1 MKLDMLYEIDCP
13 KPWDAG
19 PHPYGQRA
27 AEQKSYRE
35 AIEQIKL
42 ADTLGYNTVW
52 VVEHHF
58 REGRS
63 HCPASEVLLG
73 GLATVTE
80 NIKMGFGVTLTPFG
94 FINPAR
100 IAEKVATV
108 DILSN
113 GRVEWGTGRS
123 TPMEQTAFH
132 VDREQSRSDW
142 KEAIEIVTGM
152 WRDEYF
158 EYESERFSF
167 PKRMVTPKPVQDPHP
182 PVWMAATSV
191 ESAAV
196 AGSLGL
202 GLLSFTIMQ
211 PIELMAKAIENY
223 RTAQVDNN
231 PLTKVVNN
239 RVAAYTLVHCE
250 PDESKFEENRVWD
263 SVAWW
268 YQNLAQFTIDWEFP
282 LTPQEEV
289 DRIFPLMK
297 PLKEGKVPVDAFN
310 NGDMIVIGD
319 PEKCF
324 EKMRHYAD
332 LGCDSLIC
340 YSQFGYLP
348 HESIMETI
356 EIIGKEVLPEIE
368 AYVPPDDSPAAKFK
382 AISEGRVAS

>member
-19 PHPYGQRA
+19 PHPIGQKA

-35 AIEQIKL
+35 AIEQIRL
-42 ADTLGYNTVW
+42 ADSLGFNTVW
-52 VVEHHF
+52 AVEHHF

-73 GLATVTE
+73 ALSQVTE
-80 NIKMGFGVTLTPFG
+80 NIRLGFGVTLTPFD
-94 FINPAR
+94 FIHPAR

-108 DILSN
+108 DILSG

-123 TPMEQTAFH
+123 TPMEQTAFG

-142 KEAIEIVTGM
+142 REAIEIVVGM
-152 WRDEYF
+152 WENEYF

-167 PKRMVTPKPVQDPHP
+167 PRRMVTPKPVQDPHP
-182 PVWMAATSV
+182 GCWMAATSI

-211 PIELMAKAIENY
+211 PIEMMAKAIENY
-223 RTAQVDNN
+223 RTAQLDAK
-231 PLTKVVNN
+231 PLTSVATNK
-239 RVAAYTLVHCE
+239 VAAYTLVHCE
-250 PDESKFEENRVWD
+250 ADESQFEANRVWE
-263 SVAWW
+263 SVGWW

-282 LTPQEEV
+282 LTPKEEV

-297 PLKEGKVPVDAFN
+297 PLLEGNVPVEAFN

-348 HESIMETI
+348 HESIMGTI
-356 EIIGKEVLPEIE
+356 ELIGKEVLPEIE

-382 AISEGRVAS
+382 ALAEGRVAS